1 MRWKTK
7 VLLAL
12 ALAIASL
19 GLVQGASAQ
28 DGLQRFERDIKP
40 QLALK
45 QFTYSGASALG
56 ASGFVLNNVVAIVPP
71 SAASGGK
78 DSTVRIDKVTVEE
91 IDFDRMKKESKG
103 EEVPR
108 FAKLKLEG
116 VNADESVSDFLRPY
130 GIPKVPADFVLD
142 YRLDPATKVLTLNK
156 LELTLRGQAR
166 LGGSVTMDGISDKT
180 SQVQGAKDDGRL
192 RSASIELDDSG
203 LLAKLLP
210 AIAKEVG
217 LGVEPLIMLTTAQLA
232 SFAQGQGP
240 ETTKALDALISF
252 VSDWK
257 QPKGPIRISIKPSQ
271 AAGFADIDKI
281 GLPNALTEVFGLSVD
296 YAGTRPGAS
305 QAGGAMPLTSPG
317 TGGGGGGPTLNGAEA
332 WLSVVGNTLT
342 GTIDGELMFEHYRKD
357 GSLTLLQGS
366 DVTTGRWTVE
376 GEKVCFKYPDE
387 DKECY
392 SIQRSGE
399 DVTLVGS
406 AGKGFR
412 LTVLAGNP
420 KNL

>member
-1 MRWKTK
+1 M
-7 VLLAL
+7 L
-12 ALAIASL
+12 
-19 GLVQGASAQ
+19 
-28 DGLQRFERDIKP
+28 
-40 QLALK
+40 
-45 QFTYSGASALG
+45 
-56 ASGFVLNNVVAIVPP
+56 
-71 SAASGGK
+71 
-78 DSTVRIDKVTVEE
+78 
-91 IDFDRMKKESKG
+91 
-103 EEVPR
+103 
-108 FAKLKLEG
+108 
-116 VNADESVSDFLRPY
+116 
-130 GIPKVPADFVLD
+130 
-142 YRLDPATKVLTLNK
+142 
-156 LELTLRGQAR
+156 
-166 LGGSVTMDGISDKT
+166 
-180 SQVQGAKDDGRL
+180 GAKDDGRL

-203 LLAKLLP
+203 LRAKLLP

-281 GLPNALTEVFGLSVD
+281 GLPNALTEVLGLSVD